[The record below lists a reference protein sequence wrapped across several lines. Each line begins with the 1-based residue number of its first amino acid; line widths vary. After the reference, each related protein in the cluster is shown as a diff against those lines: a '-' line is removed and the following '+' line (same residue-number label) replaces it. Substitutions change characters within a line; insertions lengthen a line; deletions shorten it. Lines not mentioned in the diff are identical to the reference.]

1 MDILGDF
8 SSYIEA
14 IQRAGESLYTTNV
27 GIPDATTISASDLNA
42 IMRYSTIG
50 DCVSPSYRYS
60 GEPLRAYEISEGVVW
75 HSLGY
80 PTSDGEYLVTLED
93 CDVAHIKEFKNGKWL
108 SSVKVIAWANL
119 PAVYRGR

>member
-1 MDILGDF
+1 MDILNDVYSHVRAF
-8 SSYIEA
+8 PRSSTIYA
-14 IQRAGESLYTTNV
+14 SNLDVA
-27 GIPDATTISASDLNA
+27 TISASDLNA
-42 IMRYSTIG
+42 IMRYSAIG
-50 DCVSPSYRYS
+50 DCVSPSYSYS

-75 HSLGY
+75 HSCGY

-108 SSVKVIAWANL
+108 SFVKVIAWANL

>member
-1 MDILGDF
+1 MDILNDIRSYVSTF
-8 SSYIEA
+8 PRSSTIYASNLDVE
-14 IQRAGESLYTTNV
+14 
-27 GIPDATTISASDLNA
+27 TISASDLNA
-42 IMRYSTIG
+42 TSLYRPIG
-50 DCVSPSYRYS
+50 DCVSSSYRCS

-108 SSVKVIAWANL
+108 SSVEVIAWANL